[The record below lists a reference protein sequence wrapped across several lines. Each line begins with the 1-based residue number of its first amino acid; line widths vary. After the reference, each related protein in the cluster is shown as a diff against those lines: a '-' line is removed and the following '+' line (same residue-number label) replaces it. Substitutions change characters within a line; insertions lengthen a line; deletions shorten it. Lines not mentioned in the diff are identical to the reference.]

1 MRPDQDVELLGR
13 MRVMSRQ
20 RGRVLRRF
28 RTIPLPRRF
37 QRPVGTFALR
47 EAGLGDL
54 GFSFGKRFKRL
65 GKGLRKVVKSKLFK
79 YAAIGTAAYFTGGAA
94 LKYGLPALKKLAAS
108 RALRRAGKGVVSA
121 AGDFAAAG
129 AVPAYAPGPAS
140 AMSFPGLSPSS
151 YGGGGG
157 GGEASGGASYEPEAT
172 DESAAPEEGA
182 TPPML
187 AGMGGSMPLLLGGG
201 LVLAMLASGSKG
213 GRRRRRRR

>member
-28 RTIPLPRRF
+28 RTIPLPLRF

-94 LKYGLPALKKLAAS
+94 LKYGMPALKKLAAS

-151 YGGGGG
+151 YGGGG
-157 GGEASGGASYEPEAT
+157 ASGGASYEPEPEAT
-172 DESAAPEEGA
+172 DESATPEEGA
-182 TPPML
+182 TQPML
-187 AGMGGSMPLLLGGG
+187 AGMGGNMPLLLGGG

-213 GRRRRRRR
+213 GRHRRRRR